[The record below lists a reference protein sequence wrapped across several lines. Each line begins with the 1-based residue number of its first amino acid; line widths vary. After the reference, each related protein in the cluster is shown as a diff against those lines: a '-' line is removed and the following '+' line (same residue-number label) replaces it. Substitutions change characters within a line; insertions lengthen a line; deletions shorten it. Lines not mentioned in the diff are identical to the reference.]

1 MESLLQILSNTI
13 NSEQKAKKISLAE
26 GLRCFELRPDLER
39 LGSREECWDILLT
52 ETDLTT
58 VDEGEEGGEVAAIKS
73 SQVETELTGG
83 ELGQDGAQC
92 LAVRGE
98 NHLVCRVAPTVT
110 TQQGHVTELAGVS
123 Q

>member
-1 MESLLQILSNTI
+1 M
-13 NSEQKAKKISLAE
+13 
-26 GLRCFELRPDLER
+26 
-39 LGSREECWDILLT
+39 
-52 ETDLTT
+52 
-58 VDEGEEGGEVAAIKS
+58 AAIKS

-98 NHLVCRVAPTVT
+98 NHLVCRVAPPVT

>member
-1 MESLLQILSNTI
+1 MHGSHPNNTI
-13 NSEQKAKKISLAE
+13 NSQQKAKKISLVE
-26 GLRCFELRPDLER
+26 SFKCFERCPDLER

-52 ETDLTT
+52 EADLTT

-98 NHLVCRVAPTVT
+98 NHLVCRVAPPVT